1 VIRRLVAEKDDPL
14 QVILEGDYVK
24 KAGTLIFLATLLT
37 CLTPVKAGHE
47 LPWYP
52 SYYPQEIRVKAVD
65 PGSAA
70 ASLQDATIHAYVGGN
85 PSFEGKI
92 PANVSYAESLKS
104 YLVITFNPA
113 SPSLKGREKRISAAR
128 KLVATLSG
136 VEGAYVFHPYPVTP
150 YHMDYLHHFDLAQA
164 SKEEYLHPSR
174 GAQSAAGLPLRVRAQ
189 GNLAQELIR
198 SRGQV
203 EEKEWDG
210 TVEEIDIDELVT
222 SHTISLNGWLGP
234 PWLREGWFQA
244 YLLLADKISDSAR
257 KQTVDENYQRLLGGD
272 YDGVEERLNL
282 ERKLVS
288 LLTQGYERVVIGY
301 TMQRE
306 YFNREYS
313 AGIENIAYDS
323 QTGFNSAIFIRTVK
337 LKDFPW
343 NGWLRLGIASRPSAA
358 WNPIGGFTDP
368 AGRLIWFALGDP
380 AFFPAPYNGSW
391 VLNRIGDFQ

>member
-1 VIRRLVAEKDDPL
+1 M
-14 QVILEGDYVK
+14 
-24 KAGTLIFLATLLT
+24 
-37 CLTPVKAGHE
+37 
-47 LPWYP
+47 
-52 SYYPQEIRVKAVD
+52 AVD
-65 PGSAA
+65 SVSAA
-70 ASLQDATIHAYVGGN
+70 AFLQNATIHAYVGGN

-92 PANVSYAESLKS
+92 PSDVSYAESLKS
-104 YLVITFNPA
+104 YLVSTFNPA
-113 SPSLKGREKRISAAR
+113 SPSVKGREKRISAAR
-128 KLVATLSG
+128 KLVATLAG

-150 YHMDYLHHFDLAQA
+150 YHMDYLHHFDLAEA

-174 GAQSAAGLPLRVRAQ
+174 GAQGEADLRLRVRAK
-189 GNLAQELIR
+189 GNLEQEIIR
-198 SRGQV
+198 SLGDL
-203 EEKEWDG
+203 EEKAWDA
-210 TVEEIDIDELVT
+210 TVEEVDIGDLVS

-234 PWLREGWFQA
+234 PWLHEGWFQA

-257 KQTVDENYQRLLGGD
+257 KQAVDENYQRLVRGD

-288 LLTQGYERVVIGY
+288 LLTQGYERIVIGY

-306 YFNREYS
+306 YYNREYS

-343 NGWLRLGIASRPSAA
+343 NGWLRLGVESRPFAA

-368 AGRLIWFALGDP
+368 AGRLIWFAVGDP
-380 AFFPAPYNGSW
+380 AFFSAPYNGSW
-391 VLNRIGDFQ
+391 VPNRIGDFR